1 MKSLFEGVISNQKFK
16 IYKLNDSFIEEILSL
31 QNVVCNALDNKEIL
45 EPLTEEEF
53 NTILNGKGIL
63 IGAFLDQQL
72 IAIRA
77 LYIPEL
83 NENHLGKFLG
93 LKDEEQLKR
102 VIYQE
107 ISFVHPEFRGYGL
120 QKLLGKVIM
129 NQLDKSAYD
138 YVCATV
144 MPYNIASLKDKF
156 AQGFRIISLTYLYEG
171 KLRYVFA
178 LNLHEQPQY
187 EDGEILISMGDTIGQ
202 QKLLKEGFVGVMMK
216 KEQDDWVIKYKKCRE
231 QGSLC
236 KEI

>member
-1 MKSLFEGVISNQKFK
+1 MKSIFEGVIGNQKIK

-31 QNVVCNALDNKEIL
+31 QDVVCNALDNKEIL

-53 NTILNGKGIL
+53 KSILNGKGLL
-63 IGAFLDQQL
+63 IGAILNQRL

-83 NENHLGKFLG
+83 NENHLGYFLG
-93 LKDEEQLKR
+93 LKDEAQLKR

-107 ISFVHPEFRGYGL
+107 ISFVHPEFRGHGL

-129 NQLDKSAYD
+129 NQLDKSAFD

-156 AQGFRIISLTYLYEG
+156 AQGFRIVSLTYLYEG

-178 LNLHEQPQY
+178 LNLHEQPHY
-187 EDGEILISMGDTIGQ
+187 AEGEVYISMGDTTGQ
-202 QKLLKEGFVGVMMK
+202 QKLMEDGYVGVAL
-216 KEQDDWVIKYKKCRE
+216 EQRDDDWFIKYKKC
-231 QGSLC
+231 Q
-236 KEI
+236 